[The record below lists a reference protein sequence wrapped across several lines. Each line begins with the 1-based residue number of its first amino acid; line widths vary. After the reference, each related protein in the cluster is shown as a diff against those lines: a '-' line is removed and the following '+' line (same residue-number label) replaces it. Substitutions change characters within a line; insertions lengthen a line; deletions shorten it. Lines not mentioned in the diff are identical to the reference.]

1 MFPLAAQSEPNHV
14 MQLIRRI
21 EISYLRSLYTAILD
35 RPGDMNVVF
44 GRNDSGKSNLLRALN
59 LFFNEEIEPGQEL
72 EFELDFSDI
81 RRDAAKAVKGRQ
93 FIAIRIEF
101 NVPPNYRPS
110 LGDTIS
116 IKRQWNIYGERT
128 ETPPRGLSKGSKIQ
142 LTRFLNQIDFSY
154 IPAIKDLQVFGD
166 LIERMYGAAA
176 QSSGFEAVTDTFVEA
191 IRQQTSGLSAGL
203 SKLFGSTTRLAAPTD
218 MGLLF
223 RSLDFAHGDDG
234 HSLLRQKGD
243 GVKARHLPELLRY
256 INEHE
261 SGKKFFIWGFE
272 EPENSLD
279 LGAADAEAERFA
291 EIAARPDTQ
300 VFITSHSPAFYLA
313 SSERTKAEI
322 RRVFVSKQRAGDG
335 AQDMVAPKNAISVID
350 TLDDAESRM
359 KEASLL
365 QLPYLIRHW
374 GDLKKDRDA
383 LEKQADQLK
392 QKLELLKVPTLFV
405 EGRFDKELFESA
417 FARAGLTKTAVN
429 VRVLE
434 GTPSTTPELL
444 PRLLTAGALHQDA
457 KVLFLF
463 DNDGA
468 GRKAHK
474 NICGKTAPAK
484 ICQVADGLGVW
495 LLPQSP
501 DSIAFCKDHSIRP
514 DQLFFTSEFLYPA
527 KLAAEACAQVIGPDV
542 AAASRSAIH
551 DSYHSGLSQA
561 AAAPLR
567 AAEPGSIDW
576 FLSRGVPNDFK
587 ERFAAAAAKT
597 LPQDQIDHI
606 ASSVWT
612 FLSS

>member
-1 MFPLAAQSEPNHV
+1 

-21 EISYLRSLYTAILD
+21 EINYLRSLYTAVLVN
-35 RPGDMNVVF
+35 PGDMNVVF

-59 LFFNEEIEPGQEL
+59 LFFNEEVDPGQEF
-72 EFELDFSDI
+72 EFDLDFSDI
-81 RRDAAKAVKGRQ
+81 RRDAAKAAKGRQ
-93 FIAIRIEF
+93 FIAIRIDF
-101 NVPPNYRPS
+101 NVPPNYRAS

-128 ETPPRGLSKGSKIQ
+128 DTLPRGLSKGSRIQ

-176 QSSGFEAVTDTFVEA
+176 QSSGFESATDTFVEA
-191 IRQQTSGLSAGL
+191 IRAQTSGLSAGL
-203 SKLFGSTTRLAAPTD
+203 SKLFGSTTKLAAPTD

-223 RSLDFAHGDDG
+223 RSLDFAHGEDG

-291 EIAARPDTQ
+291 EVAARSDTQ

-313 SSERTKAEI
+313 SSDRTKADI
-322 RRVFVSKQRAGDG
+322 RRVFVSKQQVSDG
-335 AQDMVAPKNAISVID
+335 ARDIVVPKNAISVID

-365 QLPYLIRHW
+365 QLPYLIRQW
-374 GDLKKDRDA
+374 GNLKKDRDA
-383 LEKQADQLK
+383 IEAQAEQLK
-392 QKLELLKVPTLFV
+392 RKLEQLRSPTLFV
-405 EGRFDKELFESA
+405 EGRFDKELFDAA
-417 FARAGLTKTAVN
+417 FVRAGLPRSAVN
-429 VRVLE
+429 VRILG

-444 PRLLTAGALHQDA
+444 PRLLSAGAIHPEA

-463 DNDGA
+463 DNDRA
-468 GRKAHK
+468 GRTAHK
-474 NICGKTAPAK
+474 NICGKAPPAK
-484 ICQVADGLGVW
+484 IHEVSSGLGAWV
-495 LLPQSP
+495 LPQSP
-501 DSIAFCKDHSIRP
+501 ENADFCKKYSILP
-514 DQLFFTSEFLYPA
+514 EHLFFTSEFLYPA
-527 KLAAEACAQVIGPDV
+527 KMAVELCADIIGPRGIEE
-542 AAASRSAIH
+542 SRSEIH
-551 DSYHSGLSQA
+551 EIYHKHLSQA
-561 AAAPLR
+561 VSAPLR
-567 AAEPGSIDW
+567 AAVPGTIDW
-576 FLSRGVPNDFK
+576 FFSRGVPNNFK
-587 ERFAAAAAKT
+587 ERFADAAANT
-597 LPQDQIDHI
+597 LPQSQIDQIANAAWD
-606 ASSVWT
+606 